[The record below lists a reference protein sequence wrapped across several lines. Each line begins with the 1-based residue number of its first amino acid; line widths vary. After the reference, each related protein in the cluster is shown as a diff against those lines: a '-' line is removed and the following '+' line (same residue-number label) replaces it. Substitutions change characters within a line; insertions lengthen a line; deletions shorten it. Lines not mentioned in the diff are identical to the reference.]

1 MDLRKERELLFDSN
15 FNVIDEET
23 ENQVIEFCE
32 ELTRLTGIQCFTN
45 GGALFEYVE
54 RVYNSVVNNV

>member
-1 MDLRKERELLFDSN
+1 MDLRKERALLFDSN

-32 ELTRLTGIQCFTN
+32 ELTRLTGIQCCTN

-54 RVYNSVVNNV
+54 RVYNSVVNNA

>member
-32 ELTRLTGIQCFTN
+32 ELTRLTGIQCSTN

>member
-32 ELTRLTGIQCFTN
+32 ELTRLTGIQCCTN

>member
-1 MDLRKERELLFDSN
+1 MDFKKERELLFDSN

-23 ENQVIEFCE
+23 EYRVIEFCE
-32 ELTRLTGIQCFTN
+32 ELTRLTGIQCCIN

-54 RVYNSVVNNV
+54 RVYNSVVNNG